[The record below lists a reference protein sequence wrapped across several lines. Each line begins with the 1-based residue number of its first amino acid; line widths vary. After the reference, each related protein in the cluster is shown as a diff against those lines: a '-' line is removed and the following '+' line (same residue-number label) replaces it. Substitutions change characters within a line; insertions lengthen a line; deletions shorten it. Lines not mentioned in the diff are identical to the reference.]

1 MKGCLAMKKKY
12 MILVVLLLMVSV
24 PVVMAQS
31 DRHLLDSANQRY
43 SEGRYQKAIELY
55 QRVLAKGK
63 EAPGIYYNLGNAY
76 YKSNQLAPAILN
88 YERARLRD
96 PNNDDIEYN
105 LELARQQ
112 ITDRIE
118 QIPDFF
124 ITRWIRQFINLLSS
138 DQWARMSMFT
148 FLAFLVLFSLYLYT
162 RNIGIKK
169 GAFWVSILAVFLS
182 ASSFVF
188 SMQQKKDILNSEEAI
203 VFEPKVVVR
212 SSPAQSGTELFV
224 IHEGTKVYVEDQVS
238 GWYEIRLSDGSQGWL
253 RQQSVEPV

>member
-1 MKGCLAMKKKY
+1 MKGWTVMKKKY
-12 MILVVLLLMVSV
+12 VILLVGLLVFSG
-24 PVVMAQS
+24 PVAMGQNA
-31 DRHLLDSANQRY
+31 RTLLDSANQQY
-43 SEGRYQKAIELY
+43 SQGHYQKAIEHY

-63 EAPGIYYNLGNAY
+63 EAPGVYYNLGNAY

-96 PNNDDIEYN
+96 PNNDDIQYN

-118 QIPDFF
+118 RIPDFF

-138 DQWARMSMFT
+138 DQWARISMFT

-162 RNIGIKK
+162 RRIGIKK
-169 GAFWVSILAVFLS
+169 SSFWISILAIILS

-188 SMQQKKDILNSEEAI
+188 SMQQKKDILNSGEAI
-203 VFEPKVVVR
+203 VFKSKVVVR
-212 SSPAQSGTELFV
+212 SSPARSGTELFV
-224 IHEGTKVYVEDQVS
+224 IHEGTKVYIEDQVS
-238 GWYEIRLSDGSQGWL
+238 GWYEIRLADGSQGWL
-253 RQQSVEPV
+253 KQQSVEPV